1 MQVELQVWADTL
13 KRERD
18 VYRDKHDCL
27 NAKHQCLR
35 KKVADVQTKM
45 ATAVD
50 AQLERYAVQ
59 LNDDQ

>member
-35 KKVADVQTKM
+35 KFWAERKKWPLLWMHSWVRS
-45 ATAVD
+45 AT
-50 AQLERYAVQ
+50 QR
-59 LNDDQ
+59 